1 MSNPSRVLHCS
12 RRNPVAADLQASPG
26 LPLAVPRLGP
36 EQSDPHRSESPPLPI
51 PTRART
57 SALGGYVT
65 GNGVGLGRGA
75 VRRSET
81 FIIPIASCFQ
91 GTILALTPAM
101 LPTAGSVA
109 RGH

>member
-1 MSNPSRVLHCS
+1 MLPVSVLAGPRRMLKWTPMKSSALEPS
-12 RRNPVAADLQASPG
+12 
-26 LPLAVPRLGP
+26 GP
-36 EQSDPHRSESPPLPI
+36 NRSASPPLPI